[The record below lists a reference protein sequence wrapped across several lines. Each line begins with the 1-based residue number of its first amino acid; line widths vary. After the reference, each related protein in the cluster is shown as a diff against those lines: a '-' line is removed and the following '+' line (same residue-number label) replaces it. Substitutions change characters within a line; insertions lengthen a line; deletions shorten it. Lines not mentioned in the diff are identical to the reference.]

1 MSDEVASAGAPDT
14 GLACLV
20 LLLKFL
26 GIAVDPEQIEH
37 QYSKAGENI
46 SRTDILRCAK
56 QLGVKARSIKTK
68 WKRLEKIH
76 LPAIAENHTDKIA
89 AFGNAVWLMMH
100 SKAHKHLFVTD
111 MEWACEP
118 PIALGQCYFWHR
130 GHVPV
135 GFASWAYL
143 SEEAEKRMMQGIR
156 KLGPAD
162 WNSGDRLW
170 LMDLIIP
177 FGGEQEAAKELKEK
191 LFKDKKIKTL
201 QPAPDGQGMAVV
213 EW

>member
-1 MSDEVASAGAPDT
+1 MTKKSANGKKPAGKSASPASASAQTD
-14 GLACLV
+14 AMKAAAEA
-20 LLLKFL
+20 LKNASASVSEEAL
-26 GIAVDPEQIEH
+26 NAAKAAEEAEQ
-37 QYSKAGENI
+37 
-46 SRTDILRCAK
+46 
-56 QLGVKARSIKTK
+56 
-68 WKRLEKIH
+68 KRL
-76 LPAIAENHTDKIA
+76 PDSAEKIA

-100 SKAHKHLFVTD
+100 AKTHKHLFVTD

-118 PIALGQCYFWHR
+118 PIALNQCYFWHR

-143 SEEAEKRMMQGIR
+143 SEEAEQRMMQGIR

-177 FGGEQEAAKELKEK
+177 FGGQQEAAKELKEK
-191 LFKDKKIKTL
+191 VFKDKKVKSL

>member
-1 MSDEVASAGAPDT
+1 MVSSGLKTSGGKAYKSANTDAEAAMKAAADNLANAAGDVSAEALTAAQAADEQAQKKLPSSA
-14 GLACLV
+14 
-20 LLLKFL
+20 
-26 GIAVDPEQIEH
+26 
-37 QYSKAGENI
+37 
-46 SRTDILRCAK
+46 
-56 QLGVKARSIKTK
+56 
-68 WKRLEKIH
+68 
-76 LPAIAENHTDKIA
+76 DKIA